1 MSLCEITRGHM
12 LHAFVT
18 RLIGNEIPH
27 GSRDFSLLVSRTVIT
42 PEFIV
47 QPSLICHI
55 HIYPHTLMVD
65 GELAINQQGF
75 QTLLVYVWYNVV
87 YSYIL

>member
-1 MSLCEITRGHM
+1 M

-18 RLIGNEIPH
+18 RLVGNEIPH
-27 GSRDFSLLVSRTVIT
+27 GSRDLSLLVSRTVIVIT
-42 PEFIV
+42 PELIV

-75 QTLLVYVWYNVV
+75 QHCWFMYD
-87 YSYIL
+87 IM